1 MKYTQ
6 VQKIDKD
13 VIVELEEK
21 KLKLPNELQ
30 ERIDTNW
37 KILISENPRYTRG
50 DIYCVESIQENK
62 DNVKI
67 KLVYSDY
74 AHYMYDM
81 KNNLDEEYKCRNCW
95 AGTII
100 ETSDNKYIVGRMN
113 YYTSVPNKLQFSGG
127 NIDKKEIYNGIVD
140 MKKCAAR
147 EIKEEMNIDVQDYSA
162 VMSFECKYLIKEI
175 EKNSVGI
182 LYKIKMKKNY
192 ETMVE
197 EYNNYKKYL
206 EKNNLEVEFSEL
218 VGINKEEVKKFFECK
233 NIDYEDAVY
242 PALLEDSKN

>member
-6 VQKIDKD
+6 VEKISKE

-21 KLKLPNELQ
+21 KFRIPKELQ
-30 ERIDTNW
+30 EKIDKNW
-37 KILISENPRYTRG
+37 EKLISENPRYTRG
-50 DIYCVESIQENK
+50 KVYCVESMQETEN
-62 DNVKI
+62 NFKI

-100 ETSDNKYIVGRMN
+100 ETSDNKYVVGRMN

-127 NIDKKEIYNGIVD
+127 NIDQKEICDGIVD
-140 MKKCAAR
+140 MEKCATR
-147 EIKEEMNIDVQDYSA
+147 EIKEEMNIDAQDNNA
-162 VMSFECKYLIKEI
+162 VVSLECKYLIKEI

-182 LYKIKMKKNY
+182 LYKIKMKKTY

-197 EYNNYKKYL
+197 EYNEYKKYL
-206 EKNNLEVEFSEL
+206 ESNNLEVEFSEL
-218 VGINKEEVKKFFECK
+218 VGIDKDKVKKFFEDK